1 MGMNALEE
9 FRQSVGPRG
18 PVAVVGGRTRWQLGG
33 SVDPQARL
41 VAAPQGIEAL
51 DPSEMTV
58 SLGAGTLLAALDEAL
73 AEHGQEVALDG
84 PPGAT
89 VGGALAVG
97 HDSLRRRRI
106 GSARDVLLQA
116 DYVDAQGA
124 LIKAG
129 GPTVKNVTGYDLCRL
144 LVGSLGTL
152 GFFGQVILRT
162 RPRPEAT
169 RWLSGAASP
178 QRFLTE
184 IYRPATILWDGQQT
198 AVCLEGYQEDVEK
211 QAMKLH
217 SLGLETSG
225 PLCPMVLPPHRQRL
239 TEGPLKSGTIADVG
253 SSVLYAPQPAEAPMI
268 APEVQRVV
276 DRLRHQFDPE
286 GRLNPGRNPQRMS
299 T

>member
-9 FRQSVGPRG
+9 FRQSVGPHG
-18 PVAVVGGRTRWQLGG
+18 PVAVVGGRTRWHLGG
-33 SVDPQARL
+33 SIDPQARL
-41 VAAPQGIEAL
+41 ITAPQGIEAL
-51 DPSEMTV
+51 APSEMTV
-58 SLGAGTLLAALDEAL
+58 SLGAGTPLDMLDKAL
-73 AEHGQEVALDG
+73 AEHGQEVALAG

-116 DYVDAQGA
+116 NYVDAQGE

-152 GFFGQVILRT
+152 GFFGSVILRT
-162 RPRPEAT
+162 RPRPEIT
-169 RWLSGAASP
+169 MWLSGP
-178 QRFLTE
+178 TKPECFLTE
-184 IYRPATILWDGQQT
+184 IYRPATILWDGKQT

-211 QAMKLH
+211 QAQKLH
-217 SLGLETSG
+217 ALGLETSSD
-225 PLCPMVLPPHRQRL
+225 LCPMVLPPHRQRL
-239 TEGPLKSGTIADVG
+239 NGGPLKNGTVADVG
-253 SSVLYAPQPAEAPMI
+253 SSVLYGPQPAEAPETT
-268 APEVQRVV
+268 PGVQRVV